1 MRSLTLWVC
10 AHSENIIHSPELT
23 ISSHQYPNRDIST
36 VPDEAFDQGWIRL
49 LLVPISLYALMFD
62 HSGCINI
69 LQWEVEL
76 PMAGILVA
84 FRGMHRRYD
93 GFGHHLSFNVNRL
106 GHRGFQFAQ
115 GIYCQDRK
123 VDSGKQGAE
132 SVGRQYCIALNATR
146 IPAMGSPASHRS
158 ILVLPG

>member
-1 MRSLTLWVC
+1 VP
-10 AHSENIIHSPELT
+10 ASPAALLVVVWASCILDALNDLMGMYSFREYYT
-23 ISSHQYPNRDIST
+23 VSGIDNYDTST

-93 GFGHHLSFNVNRL
+93 GLCHRLSFNVNRL
-106 GHRGFQFAQ
+106 GHQGFQLA
-115 GIYCQDRK
+115 
-123 VDSGKQGAE
+123 
-132 SVGRQYCIALNATR
+132 
-146 IPAMGSPASHRS
+146 
-158 ILVLPG
+158 